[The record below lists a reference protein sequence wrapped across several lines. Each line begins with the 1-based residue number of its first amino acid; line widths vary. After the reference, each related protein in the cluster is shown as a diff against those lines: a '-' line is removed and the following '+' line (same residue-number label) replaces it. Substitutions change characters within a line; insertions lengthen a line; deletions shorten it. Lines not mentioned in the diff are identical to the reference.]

1 MMKLIGISDKA
12 WIPPGPFHHVTIIQL

>member
-1 MMKLIGISDKA
+1 MKLIGISDKA